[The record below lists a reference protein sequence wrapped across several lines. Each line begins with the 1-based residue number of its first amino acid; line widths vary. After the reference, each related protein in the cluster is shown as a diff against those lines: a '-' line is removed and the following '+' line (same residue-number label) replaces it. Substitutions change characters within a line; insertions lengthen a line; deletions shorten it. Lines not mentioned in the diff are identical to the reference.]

1 MKIGAFVS
9 VTMLTPFSMD
19 VCPELYLYGLRIM
32 NSGFAQGS
40 EENKI
45 KAKATNGNGTEGAAK
60 VPESATSEEVLPDR
74 QVEEYAEGGNFVW
87 VAAAL
92 TERRDQIVERWLD
105 ASATQPFHKGRR
117 ERAVADHIPALLDAL
132 MGMLNTTA
140 PSWIAARSPLEDVGI
155 LAAAQSHA
163 RARAGEGLTPA
174 DVVVEFRLLRQE
186 IWRALRAALPEEAP
200 TGDVVA
206 AEMLINDVLDSAIT
220 QGLAALTDYV
230 QQLREEF
237 LAMTVHDVRQPLT
250 VISAEAQILAR
261 LLKQAAVP
269 NVERLLTGAES
280 INAAAKRMMVMLDTL
295 TDMSRIALG
304 SLDLHFSE
312 VNLRDIVDRALLQC
326 PTEDAGRTV
335 VKVRQGADATG
346 LWDPMRIMQVV
357 ENLLGNAFKYS
368 DAGTPVDIEIDAD
381 DDSVMLTV
389 RDQGIGIPAEDLK
402 HIFSR
407 YRRSSNALDG
417 GIKGSGL
424 GLYMCK
430 GIVEAHDGRIVAES
444 TGVGGGTMITVT
456 LPRRVN
462 HQERGG

>member
-1 MKIGAFVS
+1 
-9 VTMLTPFSMD
+9 VTQ
-19 VCPELYLYGLRIM
+19 
-32 NSGFAQGS
+32 A
-40 EENKI
+40 
-45 KAKATNGNGTEGAAK
+45 
-60 VPESATSEEVLPDR
+60 ATSEHVLADR
-74 QVEEYAEGGNFVW
+74 QVEEYAEGGNFAW
-87 VAAAL
+87 VAVAL
-92 TERRDQIVERWLD
+92 MQRRDEIVEGWLD

-132 MGMLNTTA
+132 IGLLNTTA
-140 PSWIAARSPLEDVGI
+140 PSWIAARAPLEDVGI

-163 RARAGEGLTPA
+163 RVRAEEGLSPA

-186 IWRALRAALPEEAP
+186 IWRALRASLPEEAP

-206 AEMLINDVLDSAIT
+206 AEMLINDALDSAIT

-237 LAMTVHDVRQPLT
+237 LATTVHDVRQPLT
-250 VISAEAQILAR
+250 VIAGETQMLAR
-261 LLKQAAVP
+261 QLNKVEP
-269 NVERLLTGAES
+269 DVERLRTGAER
-280 INAAAKRMMVMLDTL
+280 INVSAKRMMGMLDTL

-304 SLDLHFSE
+304 SLDLHLSK
-312 VNLRDIVDRALLQC
+312 VNLRDIVNRALLQC

-335 VKVRQGADATG
+335 VKVRQGADPTG
-346 LWDPMRIMQVV
+346 LWDQIRLIQVV

-368 DAGTPVDIEIDAD
+368 DAGTPVNIEIDAD
-381 DDSVMLTV
+381 DDTASLTV
-389 RDQGIGIPAEDLK
+389 RDQGIGIPADDLK
-402 HIFSR
+402 HVFSR

-444 TGVGGGTMITVT
+444 TGAGGGTRITVT

-462 HQERGG
+462 HQERVG